1 MLRGGPPKENNVL
14 LTVADGLTAWP
25 SHPEAS
31 SKRYSPLPF
40 ELRCTSSLIKMPCHT
55 SNAYDGQN
63 PIAVCAVLHRVHWTW
78 SLHAPRGTQ
87 ASRSVSETT
96 RSDGQL
102 GCMRGIPSWAAFVAA
117 ARVAVGLHAR
127 HSTNTPET
135 GCSMSLCL
143 HVASRCEHPAP
154 QKTALNESPAALS
167 SEAPSACAAF
177 GQWIADCAAGPHTRR
192 GDGRLQRSKAA

>member
-1 MLRGGPPKENNVL
+1 MVKIQSPCALCSI
-14 LTVADGLTAWP
+14 ASIGLGVCMP
-25 SHPEAS
+25 PEAL
-31 SKRYSPLPF
+31 KRRGVCPRPPGAIGSWAACVAF
-40 ELRCTSSLIKMPCHT
+40 QV
-55 SNAYDGQN
+55 GQ
-63 PIAVCAVLHRVHWTW
+63 HSWRQ
-78 SLHAPRGTQ
+78 HAL
-87 ASRSVSETT
+87 
-96 RSDGQL
+96 QL